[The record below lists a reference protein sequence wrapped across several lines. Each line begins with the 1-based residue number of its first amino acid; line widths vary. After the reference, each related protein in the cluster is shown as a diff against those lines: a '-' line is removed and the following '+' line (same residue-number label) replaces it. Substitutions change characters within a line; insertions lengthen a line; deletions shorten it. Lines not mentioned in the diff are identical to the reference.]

1 MGVKQILVVDD
12 EPMVLAA
19 VRMTLRFYGYT
30 VETASSAAEAL
41 EKLPGM
47 SFDLVI
53 TDLTMPG
60 MTGAV
65 LAKEIKG
72 RHPALPINMV
82 TAYPPS
88 VRSADVDT
96 VLLKPFAASDLQTD

>member
-1 MGVKQILVVDD
+1 MGAKQILVVDD
-12 EPMVLAA
+12 EPID
-19 VRMTLRFYGYT
+19 
-30 VETASSAAEAL
+30 
-41 EKLPGM
+41 KLPGM

-65 LAKEIKG
+65 LAKEIKE
-72 RHPALPINMV
+72 RHPALPIIMV

-96 VLLKPFAASDLQTD
+96 VLLKPFAASDLQTAVIALIGPAQTS